1 MNVNEL
7 IGYFDS
13 IVRRCLHAEY
23 SNINRRF
30 TMVLDTI
37 SDSPS
42 SAAIL
47 ILTRN
52 RRPFSIALYSRHVLG
67 RKYISQ
73 ELSNDHIYCCTCDCN
88 LSLLYIF
95 QPYGY
100 VTL

>member
-30 TMVLDTI
+30 TMVLNTI

-42 SAAIL
+42 SAAVL

-67 RKYISQ
+67 RKYLARTFQRS
-73 ELSNDHIYCCTCDCN
+73 Y
-88 LSLLYIF
+88 LL
-95 QPYGY
+95 
-100 VTL
+100 LHLRL